1 MVFFFFFQAEDGIRD
16 AQESRG
22 LGDVYKRQVLATHP
36 GTTDVHLQLVS
47 PTRTTVLRLDD
58 RLRVSPSPSFMG
70 DVKVLLGAG
79 CLPLAEA
86 CWSVVGPAARLADA
100 RRPRQI
106 GTMGR

>member
-1 MVFFFFFQAEDGIRD
+1 MFFPATYQNCAEHLRED
-16 AQESRG
+16 APKLIAMEVTVPDLSTGPRG
-22 LGDVYKRQVLATHP
+22 PVVISLPTTRCTPPVVERLKEVLATHP

-79 CLPLAEA
+79 
-86 CWSVVGPAARLADA
+86 
-100 RRPRQI
+100 
-106 GTMGR
+106 